1 METEA
6 QLRETFNQVLSDMKI
21 QENFYIDEIY
31 RLKSKTPLM
40 PPSTAVYRPVKVR
53 FLNKFQRSLF
63 LKNLRNLDKFR
74 NIKVTIDCPKAL
86 VPDYRI
92 KDKIAYDIRT
102 ETPSTKTIVTIKNR
116 KIVVLTKRESE
127 TKYSVLKDHT
137 NEAQP
142 NDTMDTNA
150 D

>member
-92 KDKIAYDIRT
+92 KDKIAYDIHNKSVAYYCPLFMICD
-102 ETPSTKTIVTIKNR
+102 ETLKCCIKIAIR
-116 KIVVLTKRESE
+116 MVLYLR
-127 TKYSVLKDHT
+127 Y
-137 NEAQP
+137 
-142 NDTMDTNA
+142 
-150 D
+150 